1 MTEIVIQ
8 GIGGRMGHVLCD
20 MIAQREDCCVVAGID
35 MKDGEQ
41 NGIPVYDSL
50 EKLNGKGDVIID
62 FSSPAA
68 VEKALPYCQTHK
80 MPIVVCTTGLSEEL
94 QLKVVQLSRSVPVFK
109 SANMSM
115 GINVLAELCKRASAV
130 LGINYDIE
138 IVEQHHHNKLD
149 APSGTALMLADAIN
163 EEMVTAYTAFS
174 NKGVR
179 VDPLYVS
186 RIEDN
191 LGNVI
196 AEFTPSMTEVF
207 SEQAYYRILPMLK
220 DVIDHG
226 TGGRVRFRYG
236 ITAPM
241 GGKTGTTN
249 NNSDGWFMGFTPDL
263 VSGVWVGG
271 EDRSIHFDG
280 MADGQGASMAL
291 PIYGLYMQKVYG
303 DQSLGY
309 SQDSDFEIP
318 EEYSDPCG
326 GSSYIEESVTAPV
339 ESIEG
344 IFD

>member
-20 MIAQREDCCVVAGID
+20 MIAQREDCRVVAGID

-149 APSGTALMLADAIN
+149 APSGTALMIADAIN
-163 EEMVTAYTAFS
+163 TEANGKYEYVYDRTQVRQKRGAQELGISSIRGGGIVGEHDVLFCGPDEVVTLSHSAGS
-174 NKGVR
+174 RGV
-179 VDPLYVS
+179 
-186 RIEDN
+186 
-191 LGNVI
+191 
-196 AEFTPSMTEVF
+196 F
-207 SEQAYYRILPMLK
+207 
-220 DVIDHG
+220 
-226 TGGRVRFRYG
+226 
-236 ITAPM
+236 
-241 GGKTGTTN
+241 
-249 NNSDGWFMGFTPDL
+249 
-263 VSGVWVGG
+263 
-271 EDRSIHFDG
+271 
-280 MADGQGASMAL
+280 ADGAVQAAL
-291 PIYGLYMQKVYG
+291 YIAALAP
-303 DQSLGY
+303 GY
-309 SQDSDFEIP
+309 YTMTDLLRGKLICE
-318 EEYSDPCG
+318 
-326 GSSYIEESVTAPV
+326 
-339 ESIEG
+339 
-344 IFD
+344 